1 MLRKIHKDPSLRFGM
16 TQRASLSFRAQRE
29 IFRFKRLAGTQ
40 VFRQPLSIRA
50 SVVWGRLIYN
60 VRECAPTTPTMKS
73 EPSTLSVHK
82 RQTGALFSA
91 VILLLAG
98 CASSRVPPAIGKA
111 PEKPILVPQV
121 QQEPERFLDRRVRW
135 GGTIVTVRNRKRTTE
150 IEVLS
155 RPLDSGGQPRGKEPG
170 TGRFIALLTGFADP
184 AEYPEKRLLT
194 VTGRLKHVAT
204 RPIGEYPYPYPVVAV
219 EQPYLW
225 PEPSPSEPPYF
236 YPDPWYYPWH
246 YPWHPW
252 YW

>member
-1 MLRKIHKDPSLRFGM
+1 MDRIALKVFLKDKLIRC
-16 TQRASLSFRAQRE
+16 
-29 IFRFKRLAGTQ
+29 AGAALCL
-40 VFRQPLSIRA
+40 PLKGA
-50 SVVWGRLIYN
+50 T
-60 VRECAPTTPTMKS
+60 TTPTIKS
-73 EPSTLSVHK
+73 EPSALPLHK
-82 RQTGALFSA
+82 RQAGTLFSA

-98 CASSRVPPAIGKA
+98 CVSSQVPPAIGKA

-121 QQEPERFLDRRVRW
+121 QQEPNRFLDRRVRW
-135 GGTIVTVRNRKRTTE
+135 GGTIVAVRNRKQTTE

-194 VTGRLKHVAT
+194 VTGRLKRVET

-225 PEPSPSEPPYF
+225 PEPPPSEPPYF